1 MLSRLPLNGLR
12 CFEAAARHMSFKL
25 AAAELFVTP
34 AAVSQQIKALETE
47 LGCALFLRR
56 PRALELTAEGARLAP
71 VVRDAFSRLLAA
83 VNDLKEQE
91 EGRPLTVSVLPSFA
105 VKWLIPRLSRFR
117 MRYPEIDVRIAA
129 EDRRADF
136 VTDGVDVA
144 LRLGDGNYE
153 GLHVE
158 KIMSERIYPVCSPEV
173 AARPPG
179 LHRPQDLKHYPLL
192 HDVNTFAGES
202 WENFL
207 EQFGIEGVDLRRGAF
222 FTQMDM
228 VLQAAVEGQGVA
240 LARSQLVT
248 DDLRAGRLIR
258 PFENEMP
265 APLAYYFV
273 CREDSLRSNKVSVFR
288 DWVLDEVRRDG
299 ILDEPE

>member
-47 LGCALFLRR
+47 LGCSLFLRR
-56 PRALELTAEGARLAP
+56 PRSLELSAEGARLAP

-91 EGRPLTVSVLPSFA
+91 EGRPLTVSVLPSVA

-129 EDRRADF
+129 EDRKADF

-179 LHRPQDLKHYPLL
+179 LHRPEDLKHYPLL
-192 HDVNTFAGES
+192 HDVNSFAGES
-202 WENFL
+202 WDHFL
-207 EQFGIEGVDLRRGAF
+207 EHFEVEGVDVRRGAF

-228 VLQAAVEGQGVA
+228 VLQAAIEGQGVA

-258 PFENEMP
+258 PFGTETP
-265 APLAYYFV
+265 ALLAYYFV
-273 CREDSLRSNKVSVFR
+273 CREEALRSNKVAVFR

-299 ILDEPE
+299 SQAESG

>member
-25 AAAELFVTP
+25 AASELFVTP
-34 AAVSQQIKALETE
+34 AAVSQQIKSLETE
-47 LGCALFLRR
+47 LGCSLFVRR

-83 VNDLKEQE
+83 VNDVKERE

-129 EDRRADF
+129 EDRKADF

-144 LRLGDGNYE
+144 LRLGDGNYDD
-153 GLHVE
+153 LHVE
-158 KIMSERIYPVCSPEV
+158 MIMTERIYPVCSPEV

-179 LHRPQDLKHYPLL
+179 LHKPEDLKHYPLL

-202 WENFL
+202 WDIFL
-207 EQFGIEGVDLRRGAF
+207 DHFGVEGVDLRRGAF

-258 PFENEMP
+258 PFEVETP

-273 CREDSLRSNKVSVFR
+273 CREEALRSNKVAVFR

-299 ILDEPE
+299 TAADPS

>member
-1 MLSRLPLNGLR
+1 MSRLPLNGLR

-47 LGCALFLRR
+47 LGCSLFLRR
-56 PRALELTAEGARLAP
+56 PRSLELSAEGARLAP

-129 EDRRADF
+129 EDRKADF

-179 LHRPQDLKHYPLL
+179 LHRPEDLKHYPLL
-192 HDVNTFAGES
+192 HDVNSFAGES
-202 WENFL
+202 WDHFL
-207 EQFGIEGVDLRRGAF
+207 EHFGVEGVDVRRGAF

-228 VLQAAVEGQGVA
+228 VLQAAIEGQGVA

-258 PFENEMP
+258 PFGTETP
-265 APLAYYFV
+265 ALLAYYFV
-273 CREDSLRSNKVSVFR
+273 CREEALRSNKVAVFR

-299 ILDEPE
+299 SQAESG

>member
-56 PRALELTAEGARLAP
+56 PRSLELTAEGARLAP

-83 VNDLKEQE
+83 VNDLKAQE

-173 AARPPG
+173 AARAPG
-179 LHRPQDLKHYPLL
+179 LHRPDDLKHYPLL
-192 HDVNTFAGES
+192 HDVNSFAGES
-202 WENFL
+202 WDHFL
-207 EQFGIEGVDLRRGAF
+207 QHFGVEGVDVRRGAF

-228 VLQAAVEGQGVA
+228 VLQAAIEGQGVA

-258 PFENEMP
+258 PFGAETP
-265 APLAYYFV
+265 ALLAYYFV
-273 CREDSLRSNKVSVFR
+273 CRDETLRSNKVAVFR
-288 DWVLDEVRRDG
+288 DWVFDEVRRDG
-299 ILDEPE
+299 SLAEPD

>member
-47 LGCALFLRR
+47 LGCPLFLRR
-56 PRALELTAEGARLAP
+56 PRALELTPEGMRLAP

-179 LHRPQDLKHYPLL
+179 LRKPEDLKHYPLL

-202 WENFL
+202 WDNFL
-207 EQFGIEGVDLRRGAF
+207 QQFGIEGIDLRRGAF

-273 CREDSLRSNKVSVFR
+273 CREDALRSNKVSVFR

>member
-1 MLSRLPLNGLR
+1 
-12 CFEAAARHMSFKL
+12 MSFKQ

-47 LGCALFLRR
+47 LGCSLFLRR
-56 PRALELTAEGARLAP
+56 PRSLELTAEGARLAP

-129 EDRRADF
+129 EDRKADF

-158 KIMSERIYPVCSPEV
+158 KIMTECIYPVCSPEV

-179 LHRPQDLKHYPLL
+179 LHKPEDLKHYPLL
-192 HDVNTFAGES
+192 HDVKNFAGES
-202 WENFL
+202 WDHFL
-207 EQFGIEGVDLRRGAF
+207 QHFGVEGVDVRRGAF

-228 VLQAAVEGQGVA
+228 VLQAAIEGQGVA

-258 PFENEMP
+258 PFGAETP
-265 APLAYYFV
+265 ALLAYYFV
-273 CREDSLRSNKVSVFR
+273 CREESLGSNKVSVFR

-299 ILDEPE
+299 SPAEPA

>member
-25 AAAELFVTP
+25 AAGELFVTP
-34 AAVSQQIKALETE
+34 AAVSQQIKALEAE
-47 LGCALFLRR
+47 LGRPLFLRR

-71 VVRDAFSRLLAA
+71 AVREAFSRLLSA
-83 VNDLKEQE
+83 VNDLKERE
-91 EGRPLTVSVLPSFA
+91 EWRPLTVSVLPSFA

-129 EDRRADF
+129 EDRKADF

-144 LRLGDGNYE
+144 LRLGE
-153 GLHVE
+153 GKEEGVHIQQL
-158 KIMSERIYPVCSPEV
+158 MTERIYPVCSPEL

-179 LHRPQDLKHYPLL
+179 LKRPEDLKHYPLL
-192 HDVNTFAGES
+192 HDAKSIVGET
-202 WENFL
+202 WAHFIEH
-207 EQFGIEGVDLRRGAF
+207 FGIEGIDVRRGAF

-228 VLQAAVEGQGVA
+228 VLQAAIEGQGVA

-258 PFENEMP
+258 PFEVEKL
-265 APLAYYFV
+265 APMAYYFV
-273 CREDSLRSNKVSVFR
+273 CREESLRSNKVSVLR
-288 DWVLDEVRRDG
+288 DWILEEVRRDG
-299 ILDEPE
+299 DPGDIV

>member
-25 AAAELFVTP
+25 AAGELFVTP
-34 AAVSQQIKALETE
+34 AAISQQIKALETE
-47 LGCALFLRR
+47 LGCSLFLRR
-56 PRALELTAEGARLAP
+56 PRALELTPEGARLAP
-71 VVRDAFSRLLAA
+71 AVREAFSSLLSA
-83 VNDLKEQE
+83 VNDLKEHE

-129 EDRRADF
+129 EDRKADF
-136 VTDGVDVA
+136 VSDGVDVA
-144 LRLGDGNYE
+144 LRLGE
-153 GLHVE
+153 GKEEGVHVQQ
-158 KIMSERIYPVCSPEV
+158 IMTECIYPVCSPEV

-179 LHRPQDLKHYPLL
+179 LKRPEDLKHYPLL
-192 HDVNTFAGES
+192 HDVNSFAGET
-202 WENFL
+202 WAHFL
-207 EQFGIEGVDLRRGAF
+207 EHFGIGGVDVRRGAF

-228 VLQAAVEGQGVA
+228 VLQAAIEGQGVA

-248 DDLRAGRLIR
+248 EDLRAGRLIR
-258 PFENEMP
+258 PFEVETP

-273 CREDSLRSNKVSVFR
+273 CREESLRSNKVSVFR
-288 DWVLDEVRRDG
+288 DWILDEVRRDG
-299 ILDEPE
+299 DPGDTV

>member
-47 LGCALFLRR
+47 LGCSLFLRR
-56 PRALELTAEGARLAP
+56 PRSLELSAEGARLAP

-129 EDRRADF
+129 EDRKADF

-179 LHRPQDLKHYPLL
+179 LHRPEDLKHYPLL
-192 HDVNTFAGES
+192 HDVNSFAGES
-202 WENFL
+202 WDHFL
-207 EQFGIEGVDLRRGAF
+207 EHFEVEGVDVRRGAF

-228 VLQAAVEGQGVA
+228 VLQAAIEGQGVA

-258 PFENEMP
+258 PFGTETP
-265 APLAYYFV
+265 ALLAYYFV
-273 CREDSLRSNKVSVFR
+273 CREEALRSNKVAVFR

-299 ILDEPE
+299 SQAESG

>member
-47 LGCALFLRR
+47 LGSPLFLRR

-129 EDRRADF
+129 EDRKADF

-158 KIMSERIYPVCSPEV
+158 QIMSERIYPVCSPEV

-179 LHRPQDLKHYPLL
+179 LHKPEDLKHYPLL
-192 HDVNTFAGES
+192 HDVNTFPGES
-202 WENFL
+202 WDNFL
-207 EQFGIEGVDLRRGAF
+207 EQFGIKGIDLRRGAF

-228 VLQAAVEGQGVA
+228 VVQAAVEGQGVA

-258 PFENEMP
+258 PFNAETP

-273 CREDSLRSNKVSVFR
+273 CREESLRSNKVAVFR

-299 ILDEPE
+299 TLAEPD

>member
-47 LGCALFLRR
+47 LGCSLFLRR
-56 PRALELTAEGARLAP
+56 PRSLELSAEGARLAP

-129 EDRRADF
+129 EDRKADF

-179 LHRPQDLKHYPLL
+179 LHRPEDLKHYPLL
-192 HDVNTFAGES
+192 HDVNSFAGES
-202 WENFL
+202 WDHFL
-207 EQFGIEGVDLRRGAF
+207 EHFGVEGVDVRRGAF

-228 VLQAAVEGQGVA
+228 VLQAAIEGQGVA

-258 PFENEMP
+258 PFGTETP
-265 APLAYYFV
+265 ALLAYYFV
-273 CREDSLRSNKVSVFR
+273 CREEALRSNKVAVFR

-299 ILDEPE
+299 SQAESG